1 MTDQATDQ
9 AHAYPRLERLT
20 RVCALCN
27 DKTRCRD
34 ELAAGTADKRYE
46 EYCLNA
52 PTIDRLGDSIVKRG

>member
-1 MTDQATDQ
+1 M
-9 AHAYPRLERLT
+9 T

-34 ELAAGTADKRYE
+34 DLAAGTAGKRHE